1 MLDRINLLSD
11 GAIGVWRAAPPSGR
25 KTPLGGR
32 GWQPCLPKPLGDG
45 VKIERCRAVLTL
57 MFGKIGLMDLL
68 DGCTKQHWQW
78 NRVKGPIVPAR
89 AGCGKTMEKST
100 LTAKL

>member
-11 GAIGVWRAAPPSGR
+11 GAIGVWRAAPP
-25 KTPLGGR
+25 KTPVGGR
-32 GWQPCLPKPLGDG
+32 DGSLASPNPLGDG

-68 DGCTKQHWQW
+68 DGCTKQ
-78 NRVKGPIVPAR
+78 
-89 AGCGKTMEKST
+89 GCQ
-100 LTAKL
+100 